1 MSDHWE
7 EPAWAAEC
15 RAERDK
21 QEEIMDELEKDIS
34 LLESILEVLPVN
46 EGDDSSWTNGG
57 IAPQYEKKYKALY
70 NIRDILTERLERKQE
85 QYGEAEHIYNRC
97 VEHLWDL

>member
-7 EPAWAAEC
+7 EPAWAAGC

-21 QEEIMDELEKDIS
+21 QETIMDELEKDIS

-57 IAPQYEKKYKALY
+57 IAPQY
-70 NIRDILTERLERKQE
+70 
-85 QYGEAEHIYNRC
+85 
-97 VEHLWDL
+97 

>member
-7 EPAWAAEC
+7 EPAWADEC

-34 LLESILEVLPVN
+34 LLESILEVLPV
-46 EGDDSSWTNGG
+46 D
-57 IAPQYEKKYKALY
+57 EKAKALC

-85 QYGEAEHIYNRC
+85 QYGAAEHIYNRC

>member
-7 EPAWAAEC
+7 EPTWASEC

-21 QEEIMDELEKDIS
+21 QEAIMDELEKDIS

-46 EGDDSSWTNGG
+46 EGDDASWTNGG
-57 IAPQYEKKYKALY
+57 IAPGYEKKYKALY
-70 NIRDILTERLERKQE
+70 NIRDILAERLERKQE
-85 QYGEAEHIYNRC
+85 QYGAAEHIYNRC